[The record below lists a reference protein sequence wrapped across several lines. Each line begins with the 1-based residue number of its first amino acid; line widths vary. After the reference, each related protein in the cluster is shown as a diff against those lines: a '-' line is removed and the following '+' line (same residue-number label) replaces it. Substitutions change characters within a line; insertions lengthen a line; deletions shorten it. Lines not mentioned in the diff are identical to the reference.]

1 MDEHQ
6 PIAIVF
12 IFIFTITRINYSSL
26 HLGHLVEEPRVALTG
41 ARRLLRLARRL
52 RRLGVTLFLLHTLD
66 AIHCQ
71 KNVSLCRVVRVGRLW
86 ASIGFLR
93 LLQFD
98 IQPLGFVVVAQIH
111 FDHPLRHLALP
122 DFEFLHTRRR
132 IGRLALLRRYLRR
145 YLPPREPPRPA
156 VRGRPVATQRPTV
169 PRRALRRRPRGLRRV
184 RVGRASRRPSRP
196 SRRWTSSCRT
206 SPTSTPEAGCG
217 SRPPQAAPPGRPTT
231 SSRSAGTNC
240 FFGSTKTFAFLG
252 CARHRAS

>member
-132 IGRLALLRRYLRR
+132 IGRLALLRRYLRAPSR
-145 YLPPREPPRPA
+145 FSAWPDKGAAAAAPQSA
-156 VRGRPVATQRPTV
+156 ADCS
-169 PRRALRRRPRGLRRV
+169 PRG
-184 RVGRASRRPSRP
+184 AAATCNSESA
-196 SRRWTSSCRT
+196 TSVVMFAIQQI
-206 SPTSTPEAGCG
+206 ED
-217 SRPPQAAPPGRPTT
+217 
-231 SSRSAGTNC
+231 
-240 FFGSTKTFAFLG
+240 FKDTKEVFT
-252 CARHRAS
+252 